1 MEWKKILMLIVFC
14 LLLFF
19 VGGEA
24 VKDYLEYKKDFAEAE
39 KLKADMSVLKKEN
52 EELKED
58 INYFND
64 PYNLE
69 KELKSK
75 FNYKREGEKMMI
87 IVPDDQ

>member
-1 MEWKKILMLIVFC
+1 MEWKKVFLIIVLS

-24 VKDYLEYKKDFAEAE
+24 IKDYLEYKKDFREAE

-52 EELKED
+52 EELEKD
-58 INYFND
+58 IEYFND

-87 IVPDDQ
+87 IVPDEQ